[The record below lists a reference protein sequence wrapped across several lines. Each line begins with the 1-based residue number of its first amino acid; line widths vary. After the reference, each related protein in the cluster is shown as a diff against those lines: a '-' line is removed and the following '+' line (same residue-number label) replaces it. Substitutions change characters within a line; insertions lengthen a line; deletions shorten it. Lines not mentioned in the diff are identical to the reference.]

1 MGSNG
6 GWSANC
12 SANTINFL
20 WKKTISSVSS
30 WTYQT
35 CNIQDVLSDGRVIVA
50 NGGEPYQAD
59 SFGKIVVY
67 DSAGVLKWSYDTGG
81 APDVRVSPD
90 GSVIYAAVS
99 KGVYQSGSGTL
110 YSSYLYAFAAD
121 GTYKWKK
128 TISSEGSWTYQTC
141 KIQDVLSDGR
151 VIVANGG
158 EPYQADSFGKI
169 RLYDSAGALKWSY
182 VTGGIP
188 DVRLSPD
195 GSVVYIPDV
204 KVSPDGSVIYAAV
217 SKGVYQSGSRNW
229 YSSYLYAFDDI
240 IPPSVN
246 INGVSTGIYHSADYI
261 VNISGTDIV
270 AYKYK
275 LDNGVWSN
283 EIPSSTSISLSG
295 LGKGSHTLYLIG
307 KNSGGKWQ
315 SIPNASTVTWEIVFI
330 GDINNDGNVDIAD
343 AILAMQVLSG
353 ISPQGTQINNQ
364 SNINGDGKIGIAEV
378 IYILQTIAAIRT
390 SDSGPTAP
398 AGMVLIPAG
407 SFQMGDDI
415 DGNSVAM
422 PVHTVTASAFYLDKY
437 EVTKALWDEVYAWA
451 TAHGYSFDNVGSGT
465 TANHPVQNVSWY
477 DVVKWLNARS
487 EKEVRL
493 PVYYTNAGQAT
504 VYRTGQVDVA
514 AGAVKWSADG
524 YRLPTEAEWEYAAR
538 AGTTT
543 RFYTVDCISADTQAN
558 YDGSASY
565 YGCPTGQN
573 RGGTTAVGSFPAN
586 PRGLY
591 DMAGNVWEWIWDWYG
606 AYSSNAPT
614 NHGGPDSGSSRVLRG
629 GSWFNNAIDLRSAH
643 RGMNTPS
650 FKISI
655 IGFRSA
661 QSFTGPAAR

>member
-188 DVRLSPD
+188 DVRLSSD

-240 IPPSVN
+240 ILL
-246 INGVSTGIYHSADYI
+246 IT
-261 VNISGTDIV
+261 
-270 AYKYK
+270 
-275 LDNGVWSN
+275 
-283 EIPSSTSISLSG
+283 
-295 LGKGSHTLYLIG
+295 TL
-307 KNSGGKWQ
+307 
-315 SIPNASTVTWEIVFI
+315 F
-330 GDINNDGNVDIAD
+330 
-343 AILAMQVLSG
+343 
-353 ISPQGTQINNQ
+353 
-364 SNINGDGKIGIAEV
+364 
-378 IYILQTIAAIRT
+378 
-390 SDSGPTAP
+390 
-398 AGMVLIPAG
+398 
-407 SFQMGDDI
+407 
-415 DGNSVAM
+415 
-422 PVHTVTASAFYLDKY
+422 
-437 EVTKALWDEVYAWA
+437 
-451 TAHGYSFDNVGSGT
+451 
-465 TANHPVQNVSWY
+465 
-477 DVVKWLNARS
+477 
-487 EKEVRL
+487 
-493 PVYYTNAGQAT
+493 
-504 VYRTGQVDVA
+504 
-514 AGAVKWSADG
+514 
-524 YRLPTEAEWEYAAR
+524 
-538 AGTTT
+538 
-543 RFYTVDCISADTQAN
+543 
-558 YDGSASY
+558 
-565 YGCPTGQN
+565 
-573 RGGTTAVGSFPAN
+573 
-586 PRGLY
+586 
-591 DMAGNVWEWIWDWYG
+591 
-606 AYSSNAPT
+606 
-614 NHGGPDSGSSRVLRG
+614 
-629 GSWFNNAIDLRSAH
+629 
-643 RGMNTPS
+643 
-650 FKISI
+650 
-655 IGFRSA
+655 
-661 QSFTGPAAR
+661 